1 MTTLPSPALRAW
13 LALPLVLSLLVATG
27 CNKTGAADASAS
39 KPSPAGNARGAGS
52 YEIVTVTRPESVDAY
67 HAPYRAMYEIC
78 ASSRELVK
86 LPPAAP
92 MKKPAPDFIE
102 QRDTFVRDGDVFLHK
117 RENFAMKLVSSDP
130 KAGCDTR
137 LEASTEYEL
146 YRDGKVISVA
156 LGDEGRSEQTNEWS
170 NTNHYGAD
178 LTSNYTERKT
188 IRGTAVR
195 CQKLTVP
202 GLDKLVQDICIADGS
217 PRAPTDVNDEPIT
230 VSTRVVNPV
239 MPSVVM
245 ITEPVSVKL
254 GVPID
259 PKVFNLAGKN

>member
-1 MTTLPSPALRAW
+1 MTKTPSPARRAG
-13 LALPLVLSLLVATG
+13 LALPLVISLLAAAG
-27 CNKTGAADASAS
+27 CNRTGAADASAS
-39 KPSPAGNARGAGS
+39 QPSLAGNARNAGS

-239 MPSVVM
+239 MTSIVM

-254 GVPID
+254 GAPID
-259 PKVFNLAGKN
+259 PKVFNLADKH